1 MNYPIKLVRGNEE
14 AHIFADTIE
23 YLVNGRVVE
32 SEPVRKANMEL
43 TQSERV
49 QGHINCLIL
58 RGYRHE

>member
-1 MNYPIKLVRGNEE
+1 MNYPIKLKRGNDE

-32 SEPVRKANMEL
+32 TEQVRKANMEL

-58 RGYRHE
+58 RWYRHE